1 MEARAQFRGASV
13 SKTSVA
19 VILVIVALGLAAM
32 GGYVVRGLGGAAAT
46 QTQSHIQLAP
56 GTVLRQDW
64 PAPSKSAPP
73 SGTHRGYRGGPQPID
88 DVAGSGSVNPGYD
101 AGDVR
106 GGHGV

>member
-19 VILVIVALGLAAM
+19 VILVIVALGLATM
-32 GGYVVRGLGGAAAT
+32 GGYVLMGRGGAAAT
-46 QTQSHIQLAP
+46 QTQRHIQLAP

-64 PAPSKSAPP
+64 PAPSKAVAP

-88 DVAGSGSVNPGYD
+88 DVAGSWSGNPGYD

-106 GGHGV
+106 EGHGV